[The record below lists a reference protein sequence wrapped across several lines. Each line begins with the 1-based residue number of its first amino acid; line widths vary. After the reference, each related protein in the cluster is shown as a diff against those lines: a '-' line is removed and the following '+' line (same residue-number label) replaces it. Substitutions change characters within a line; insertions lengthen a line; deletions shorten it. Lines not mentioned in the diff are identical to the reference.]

1 MSTGSSIN
9 TNINL
14 NDDDEDDDDD
24 DDDRATDYNAA
35 DVDDYGVMAQSSH
48 PHEQP
53 PPVTLHG
60 MAISHPS
67 ASASDS
73 ESESAAAFWG
83 FHFRLFSI
91 KYSPEI

>member
-14 NDDDEDDDDD
+14 NDDDDDD

-35 DVDDYGVMAQSSH
+35 DVDDDGVMAQSSH

-53 PPVTLHG
+53 PPVALHG
-60 MAISHPS
+60 MAKLVTH
-67 ASASDS
+67 
-73 ESESAAAFWG
+73 
-83 FHFRLFSI
+83 
-91 KYSPEI
+91 